1 MTFPIGRTILLAL
14 LMGSSVVA
22 WADGSVER
30 GRSKAVMCVA
40 CHGAQGETTNPEFPQ
55 LAGQNAGYLAI
66 QLQEFKSGK
75 RYHPVM
81 SPVARD
87 LTEQDIAD
95 LAAYYSQLGENE
107 ESEGDQS

>member
-1 MTFPIGRTILLAL
+1 MTFPIGRIFLLAL
-14 LMGSSVVA
+14 ILAPPAAVM
-22 WADGSVER
+22 ADGDVDR
-30 GRSKAVMCVA
+30 GRAKAVMCVA
-40 CHGAQGETTNPEFPQ
+40 CHGQEGETTNPEFPQ

-75 RYHPVM
+75 RYHQVM

-95 LAAYYSQLGENE
+95 LAAYYSQLGEDDE
-107 ESEGDQS
+107 TGK

>member
-1 MTFPIGRTILLAL
+1 MTFPITRIIPLV
-14 LMGSSVVA
+14 LMVTAVTPA
-22 WADGSVER
+22 TADGDVEQ
-30 GRSKAVMCVA
+30 GRSKAVMCAA
-40 CHGAQGETTNPEFPQ
+40 CHGKEGETINPAFPQ

-87 LTEQDIAD
+87 LSEQDIAD
-95 LAAYYSQLGENE
+95 LAAYYSQLGEQDKPE
-107 ESEGDQS
+107 Q